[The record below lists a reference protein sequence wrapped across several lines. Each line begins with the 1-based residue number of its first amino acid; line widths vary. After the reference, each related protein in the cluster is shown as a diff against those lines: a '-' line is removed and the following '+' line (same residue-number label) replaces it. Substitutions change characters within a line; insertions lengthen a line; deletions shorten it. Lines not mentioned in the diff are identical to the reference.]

1 MGRAFEVRKK
11 AMAQTA
17 ATKTKVYSKY
27 GKEIYLAAKNGVPDP
42 EMNVVLKRIIE
53 KAKKF
58 QVPADIVKR
67 AIDKASSGT
76 GEDYTSTI
84 YEGFG
89 PGASTLIVEC
99 LTDNVNR
106 SVSEVRS
113 CFTKNKSKIGVG
125 GSVSYQYDHVS
136 LIVLKGMTEDEVLEA
151 CLNADV
157 DITSID
163 TEEDEVTIIGEIAN
177 HYAIKTALESFKQDV
192 DIITEEITY
201 LPQNN
206 EYVTLSGEEKEY
218 FDRLLV
224 MLDEIDDVQN
234 VYHNVALD

>member
-1 MGRAFEVRKK
+1 
-11 AMAQTA
+11 
-17 ATKTKVYSKY
+17 
-27 GKEIYLAAKNGVPDP
+27 
-42 EMNVVLKRIIE
+42 
-53 KAKKF
+53 
-58 QVPADIVKR
+58 
-67 AIDKASSGT
+67 
-76 GEDYTSTI
+76 
-84 YEGFG
+84 
-89 PGASTLIVEC
+89 STLIVEC

-125 GSVSYQYDHVS
+125 GSVSHQYDHVS

-177 HYAIKTALESFKQDV
+177 HYAIKTALENFKPDV
-192 DIITEEITY
+192 DMITEEITY